1 MDLVQ
6 EEVAEVVD
14 QHQRDLVAVAELLPA
29 RVQRLLEEKP
39 RLLQPSLVVQKVG
52 HLVRVMVR
60 GEKFCS
66 VIVRVRAGVGVGV
79 RGMVR
84 VRVRARA

>member
-1 MDLVQ
+1 
-6 EEVAEVVD
+6 
-14 QHQRDLVAVAELLPA
+14 
-29 RVQRLLEEKP
+29 
-39 RLLQPSLVVQKVG
+39 
-52 HLVRVMVR
+52 MVR

-84 VRVRARA
+84 VKG